1 MEEASGCVLG
11 YQRPLPPRDPPRPP
25 PPPKPPRPPPPA
37 RRSAPPVPGAFAF
50 STWIVRPS
58 RLVPL
63 RRLMACSA
71 SSGVAISTK
80 PKPRDRPVSR
90 SVTTLADSTLPAAA
104 KASRRRSLEV
114 ENARPPTKSFT
125 AMAGL
130 LLTAR
135 KQSEYTL
142 VTVFREPNLPEVR
155 SGRGVCRESPVRR
168 AVPRPLHR
176 GPGSP
181 HP

>member
-1 MEEASGCVLG
+1 MEEASGGVLG

-25 PPPKPPRPPPPA
+25 PPPPPKPPRPPPAPP
-37 RRSAPPVPGAFAF
+37 RRSPPPPAPGAFAF
-50 STWIVRPS
+50 STWMVRPS

-90 SVTTLADSTLPAAA
+90 SVTTLADSTLPVAA

-125 AMAGL
+125 AMEGL

-135 KQSEYTL
+135 ERERERSEYT
-142 VTVFREPNLPEVR
+142 
-155 SGRGVCRESPVRR
+155 
-168 AVPRPLHR
+168 
-176 GPGSP
+176 
-181 HP
+181 

>member
-1 MEEASGCVLG
+1 MEEASGCVLA

-25 PPPKPPRPPPPA
+25 PPPPKPPRPPPP
-37 RRSAPPVPGAFAF
+37 RRSPPPPAPGAFAF

-130 LLTAR
+130 LLTAQDYR
-135 KQSEYTL
+135 SIHCGYHSGN
-142 VTVFREPNLPEVR
+142 RILPEVR
-155 SGRGVCRESPVRR
+155 IWSS
-168 AVPRPLHR
+168 H
-176 GPGSP
+176 S
-181 HP
+181 